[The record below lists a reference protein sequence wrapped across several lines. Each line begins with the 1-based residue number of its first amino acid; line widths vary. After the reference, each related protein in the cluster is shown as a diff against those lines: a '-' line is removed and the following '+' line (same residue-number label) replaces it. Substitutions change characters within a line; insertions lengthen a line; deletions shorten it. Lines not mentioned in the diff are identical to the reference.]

1 MLKAVVIEDEKTSR
15 ETLVNYIT
23 KYCNNVTIVGEAY
36 DVKSGLLVIKKY
48 QPDIVYLDI
57 EMPFG
62 NGFDLLE
69 QVPELNFETIF
80 VTAYSNYAIKAFNS
94 SAAFYLLKPVDIEEL
109 IRSTDSVSKRIN
121 SEKNIQHTKVLL
133 ENIQSE
139 NKQLKKIVLP
149 TMDGFEIVKV
159 NEIIRCK
166 ADNNYTEIY
175 LLNGKNHIISKTL
188 KFYEDLLKEMDFV
201 RVHKTHL
208 VNIQY
213 VKKYTKGK
221 GGFATMQDGAEVEV
235 SSSKKEN
242 FMKFFK

>member
-1 MLKAVVIEDEKTSR
+1 
-15 ETLVNYIT
+15 
-23 KYCNNVTIVGEAY
+23 
-36 DVKSGLLVIKKY
+36 
-48 QPDIVYLDI
+48 
-57 EMPFG
+57 
-62 NGFDLLE
+62 
-69 QVPELNFETIF
+69 
-80 VTAYSNYAIKAFNS
+80 
-94 SAAFYLLKPVDIEEL
+94 
-109 IRSTDSVSKRIN
+109 
-121 SEKNIQHTKVLL
+121 
-133 ENIQSE
+133 
-139 NKQLKKIVLP
+139 
-149 TMDGFEIVKV
+149 MDGFEIVKV

-175 LLNGKNHIISKTL
+175 LLNGKTHIISKTL

-242 FMKFFK
+242 FMRFFK

>member
-1 MLKAVVIEDEKTSR
+1 MLKAVVVEDEKASR
-15 ETLVNYIT
+15 ETLVSYIN
-23 KYCNNVTIVGEAY
+23 KYCENVTVVGEGEN
-36 DVKSGLLVIKKY
+36 VQTGLAAIKRCK
-48 QPDIVYLDI
+48 PDIVYLDI

-69 QVPELNFETIF
+69 QVEDINFETIF

-109 IRSTDSVSKRIN
+109 IEATVSVSKSIVAQ
-121 SEKNIQHTKVLL
+121 KDKLHTKVLL

-139 NKQLKKIVLP
+139 NKQLTKLVLP
-149 TMDGFEIVKV
+149 TLEGFEIVKV

-166 ADNNYTEIY
+166 ADDNYSEIY
-175 LLNGKNHIISKTL
+175 LTSGQKFVISKTL

-201 RVHKTHL
+201 RVHKSHL
-208 VNIQY
+208 INIQY

-221 GGFATMQDGAEVEV
+221 GGFATMNDGAEIEV
-235 SSSKKEN
+235 SSSKKET
-242 FMKFFK
+242 FLSYFK

>member
-1 MLKAVVIEDEKTSR
+1 MLKAVVVEDEKASR
-15 ETLVNYIT
+15 ETLISYID
-23 KYCNNVTIVGEAY
+23 KYCENVKVVGEGEN
-36 DVKSGLLVIKKY
+36 VQTGLAAIKRCK
-48 QPDIVYLDI
+48 PDIVYLDI

-69 QVPELNFETIF
+69 QVDDINFETIF

-109 IRSTDSVSKRIN
+109 IEATNSVAKSIN
-121 SEKNIQHTKVLL
+121 LQKDKLHTKVLL

-139 NKQLKKIVLP
+139 NKQLTKLVLP
-149 TMDGFEIVKV
+149 TLEGFEIVKV

-166 ADNNYTEIY
+166 ADDNYTEIY
-175 LLNGKNHIISKTL
+175 LINGHKFVISKTL

-201 RVHKTHL
+201 RVHKSHL

-221 GGFATMQDGAEVEV
+221 GGFATLTDGTEIEV
-235 SSSKKEN
+235 SSSKKET
-242 FMKFFK
+242 FLSFFR

>member
-1 MLKAVVIEDEKTSR
+1 MLKAVVVEDEKASR
-15 ETLVNYIT
+15 ETLISYIN
-23 KYCNNVTIVGEAY
+23 KYCENVTVVGEGEN
-36 DVKSGLLVIKKY
+36 VQTGLAAIKRCK
-48 QPDIVYLDI
+48 PDIVYLDI

-69 QVPELNFETIF
+69 QVGDITFETIF

-109 IRSTDSVSKRIN
+109 IQATTAVSKSIN
-121 SEKNIQHTKVLL
+121 SQKDKLHTKVLL

-139 NKQLKKIVLP
+139 NKQLTKLVLP
-149 TMDGFEIVKV
+149 TLEGFEIVKV

-166 ADNNYTEIY
+166 ADDNYSEIY
-175 LLNGKNHIISKTL
+175 LTNGQKYVISKTL

-201 RVHKTHL
+201 RVHKSHL
-208 VNIQY
+208 INIQY

-221 GGFATMQDGAEVEV
+221 GGFATLNDGTEIEV
-235 SSSKKEN
+235 SSSKKET
-242 FMKFFK
+242 FLSYFK